1 MTAEPHALRPGQ
13 SNPSRPV
20 FSAGDRMPDFAL
32 PTGPQQARSFRDCF
46 TGPPAVLLVAGAEQ
60 RSRLLDALKA
70 LRKTA
75 ETAAGPQPTL
85 LVIEQGS
92 VDTPPAE
99 AGPDTVWL
107 FDPEGQ
113 VSAALLGE
121 SGASREAVLAIDRE
135 QRIID
140 RRESL
145 EGCAPW
151 ALALLAAEVLDL
163 SKQTTG
169 FHAPVLTVRGVL
181 EPALCQRLIADWS
194 ADHQEGGVRRAQD
207 GAGAMLDAAESQVD
221 HGVKKRLDHYPGP
234 EMSQLLGRR
243 VQDRIG
249 PELWRAFRYRTP
261 YLERFIV
268 GCYEAGRGDYFRPH
282 RDDSTPGTKH
292 RAFALTINLNDD
304 YDGGGLRFPEY
315 GGALYVTP
323 PGGAIVFSCSLLH
336 EAVPV
341 TRGTRYVALSF
352 LVDPQAAQERRQ
364 QREAGRA
371 GP

>member
-1 MTAEPHALRPGQ
+1 MTAEPQ
-13 SNPSRPV
+13 SLGSAQSSPSRPV

-46 TGPPAVLLVAGAEQ
+46 TGPPAVLLVAAST
-60 RSRLLDALKA
+60 RRARLLQALKA
-70 LRKTA
+70 LQA
-75 ETAAGPQPTL
+75 DSGLAATC
-85 LVIEQGS
+85 LVIEQGP
-92 VDTPPAE
+92 VGAAPAE
-99 AGPDTVWL
+99 AGADTVWL
-107 FDPEGQ
+107 FDPDGQ
-113 VSAALLGE
+113 VSAALLDGSAATGE
-121 SGASREAVLAIDRE
+121 AAIAIDRE
-135 QRIID
+135 QRVIG

-145 EGCAPW
+145 EDCAPW
-151 ALALLAAEVLDL
+151 ALELLAKEVLDL
-163 SKQTTG
+163 STETTG

-181 EPALCQRLIADWS
+181 EPALCRRLIEDWS
-194 ADHQEGGVRRAQD
+194 SDHQEGGVRRAQD
-207 GAGAMLDAAESQVD
+207 GAAAMLDAAEANVD

-304 YDGGGLRFPEY
+304 YEGGGLRFPEY

-341 TRGTRYVALSF
+341 THGTRYVALSF

-364 QREAGRA
+364 KREAGRA
-371 GP
+371 TP